1 MFYSKRSSKLMG
13 QYFWKSSLGNLYDD
27 QYSSF
32 TELLRIKD
40 DSIVHQQNV
49 EILMKEGYKFVIDLS
64 PPLAS
69 DSSQVFEIVG
79 NLRKFKQL
87 DNTKPNR

>member
-1 MFYSKRSSKLMG
+1 MLYSKRSSKLMG
-13 QYFWKSSLGNLYDD
+13 QYFWKSSQGNLYD

-40 DSIVHQQNV
+40 DSIIHQQNV
-49 EILMKEGYKFVIDLS
+49 EILMKEVYKFVIDLS
-64 PPLAS
+64 PPLAP

-79 NLRKFKQL
+79 NLRKF
-87 DNTKPNR
+87 